1 METVRAGPIEWA
13 VAERSR
19 PDQTESGDRYLAM
32 ATPAGALVA
41 VVDGLGHGAEAADA
55 AKAAVRSL
63 ERHAL
68 QPVIQLVRD
77 CHRSL
82 AGTRGA
88 VASVAAFSARDETM
102 TWLGVG
108 NVEGVLLRTQTT
120 LGPRRELLLV
130 RGGVV
135 GVHLPALAA
144 STVPVARGDTLVF
157 ATDGVRSDFVNEVL
171 PQRDPPQMLADYIL
185 ARWGTQTDDA
195 LVLVIRYLGP
205 AT

>member
-1 METVRAGPIEWA
+1 METLRAGLIEWA

-19 PDQTESGDRYLAM
+19 AGQSESGDRSLAM
-32 ATPAGALVA
+32 ATPDSGLVA
-41 VVDGLGHGAEAADA
+41 VVDGLGHGAAAADA
-55 AKAAVRSL
+55 AKIAVGSL

-68 QPVIQLVRD
+68 QPVIALVRG

-82 AGTRGA
+82 VGTRGA
-88 VASVAAFSARDETM
+88 VVSVAAFSARDETM

-120 LGPRRELLLV
+120 LSPRREMLLV

-144 STVPVARGDTLVF
+144 SIVPVARGDTLVF
-157 ATDGVRSDFVNEVL
+157 ATDGVRSDFVSEVL
-171 PQRDPPQMLADYIL
+171 PQRDPPQMLADHIL
-185 ARWGTQTDDA
+185 ARWGTKTDDA
-195 LVLVIRYLGP
+195 LVMVVRYLGT